1 MSNLIENRH
10 IRFFI
15 SSTFQDMHDERDY
28 LMKHVF
34 PELRII
40 AAKRNVT
47 LTELDLRWG
56 VTEEE
61 SRLGKV
67 LGICLNEIENSI
79 PFFIGIVGLSLLFS
93 IMKVYDSVIGLG
105 GIFEL
110 LWHFKLPFIVILFV
124 TIFGLV
130 VSIKEFFNERYDYK
144 NNNKNNIIHINRS
157 FKNFK

>member
-1 MSNLIENRH
+1 MNKK
-10 IRFFI
+10 
-15 SSTFQDMHDERDY
+15 Y
-28 LMKHVF
+28 
-34 PELRII
+34 
-40 AAKRNVT
+40 
-47 LTELDLRWG
+47 
-56 VTEEE
+56 
-61 SRLGKV
+61 
-67 LGICLNEIENSI
+67 LGIIM
-79 PFFIGIVGLSLLFS
+79 FFIGIVGLSLLFS

-110 LWHFKLPFIVILFV
+110 LWQFKLPFIVILFV

>member
-1 MSNLIENRH
+1 M
-10 IRFFI
+10 
-15 SSTFQDMHDERDY
+15 
-28 LMKHVF
+28 
-34 PELRII
+34 
-40 AAKRNVT
+40 
-47 LTELDLRWG
+47 
-56 VTEEE
+56 
-61 SRLGKV
+61 
-67 LGICLNEIENSI
+67 
-79 PFFIGIVGLSLLFS
+79 FFIGIVGLSLLFS

-110 LWHFKLPFIVILFV
+110 LWQFKLPFIVILFV